1 MSGPIRQTIGL
12 AKARLVKNINEAG
25 EQIDKF
31 NRKEKINLDFTS
43 LINNKII
50 KTINQ
55 LETANIQWSDLL
67 KGASDDTEFKKLEAE
82 YNKYTNENNFLEIIQ
97 EGYEASAN
105 LESIISKFE
114 KLKTNDHVNV
124 KLPQLTLPEF
134 DGTTTQWPSFW
145 ASFTSSIDETNL
157 PIIQKFIYLRN
168 CLKGKAFK
176 EIEGYHLIE
185 DNYQLAIKHLKERF
199 GDDNSIILSLYSELR
214 KLPSAGKTVP
224 SIRQTFIELDIY

>member
-82 YNKYTNENNFLEIIQ
+82 YNKY
-97 EGYEASAN
+97 
-105 LESIISKFE
+105 K
-114 KLKTNDHVNV
+114 
-124 KLPQLTLPEF
+124 
-134 DGTTTQWPSFW
+134 
-145 ASFTSSIDETNL
+145 
-157 PIIQKFIYLRN
+157 
-168 CLKGKAFK
+168 
-176 EIEGYHLIE
+176 
-185 DNYQLAIKHLKERF
+185 
-199 GDDNSIILSLYSELR
+199 
-214 KLPSAGKTVP
+214 
-224 SIRQTFIELDIY
+224 